1 MEPPVKK
8 SRRFLPGGEQWN
20 QASWAT
26 ARKRAIASKDPVCVE
41 CHNFIDVKAPIK
53 LPDGTLN
60 PLAVEVDHKVPIS
73 RGGQPYEL
81 ENLQLLHM
89 RCNRKKGAKMASDY
103 EGMSATENMVPL
115 SNPW

>member
-1 MEPPVKK
+1 MEQPAKK

-26 ARKRAIASKDPVCVE
+26 ARKRAIVSKDPVCVE
-41 CHNFIDVKAPIK
+41 CHNFIDVTAPIK

-73 RGGQPYEL
+73 RGGRPYEL

-103 EGMSATENMVPL
+103 DGPTGPEPLVPL